1 VNYFTMPSLG
11 RSLIVLDRSS
21 PKGGPFGRNMRLDI
35 ANVITGPISPVAV
48 NRYHP

>member
-1 VNYFTMPSLG
+1 
-11 RSLIVLDRSS
+11 
-21 PKGGPFGRNMRLDI
+21 MRLDI